1 MLALWI
7 LESKLN
13 SKGFFF
19 LLLFSLFHFRQIYHN
34 LSKQI
39 FVYSQRKGAL
49 APDAFCF
56 VDPVLL
62 TNQFNCVCKNAV
74 CLTKIYL
81 FKNHLFFQR
90 NCSIKLEAL
99 NWISV
104 ICILKLLDS
113 QVIHCVS
120 KLFLPQMNG
129 NSQYLLRAPK
139 TKPKFVILI
148 KLLM

>member
-1 MLALWI
+1 M
-7 LESKLN
+7 
-13 SKGFFF
+13 
-19 LLLFSLFHFRQIYHN
+19 
-34 LSKQI
+34 
-39 FVYSQRKGAL
+39 

-81 FKNHLFFQR
+81 FKIMFFQR

-129 NSQYLLRAPK
+129 NSQYLLWAPK